1 MHEVLL
7 PQFLKHR
14 VRRRENVTGDPRSLA
29 LGTAAARAVSLGWW
43 RSTILLGCASSPF
56 HRERR
61 IRMEKKSEKK
71 KLVLNREV
79 LRELSRE
86 EIRQAVGGEHTYTCD
101 SCACQW

>member
-1 MHEVLL
+1 
-7 PQFLKHR
+7 
-14 VRRRENVTGDPRSLA
+14 
-29 LGTAAARAVSLGWW
+29 
-43 RSTILLGCASSPF
+43 
-56 HRERR
+56 
-61 IRMEKKSEKK
+61 MEKKSEKK